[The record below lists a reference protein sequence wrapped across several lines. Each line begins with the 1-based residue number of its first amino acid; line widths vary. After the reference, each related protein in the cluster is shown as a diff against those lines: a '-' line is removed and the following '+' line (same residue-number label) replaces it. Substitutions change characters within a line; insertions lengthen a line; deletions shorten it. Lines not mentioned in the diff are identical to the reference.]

1 MLLDKLTW
9 LELISFTILSLKTS
23 QSVTLKINV
32 NLSTSESLEVQHTT
46 KMNKYIASKIGCND
60 KP

>member
-1 MLLDKLTW
+1 MLFDKLTW
-9 LELISFTILSLKTS
+9 LELISFTILSLKIS

-32 NLSTSESLEVQHTT
+32 NLSTSESLEVQHTA